1 MAGRV
6 ALGPSSLPENA
17 LTSSRLESGRLRR
30 KRAIDESC
38 QDRSRVEIVAGERE
52 GRCGMP
58 LRFRGH
64 PRDRLRRL
72 DDGAE
77 CQHAEPSRNMP
88 YESRILDDGGDA
100 EGQIACGPARK
111 PTRASRDVRVLR
123 HAPLS
128 ERARQIRSIGP
139 RVARHCVRVD
149 DAPAVP
155 LEAFDRAGTA
165 EGDLERQSAAG
176 GERDE
181 TLEFVPLAAIGDTTD
196 HGPMV
201 VLLPRRDGRQR
212 TPSRTDGH
220 RVTREAVQHDGLA
233 GGDPGDVLWNATLGS
248 SEVLAEGEEHVVPPQ
263 GPAMPARPLVGST
276 PAAVRVERLREH
288 RVTVDEDQ
296 AWSSDVLVTE
306 AAGERDVDEEVRTR
320 TEGHHIRPA
329 APVQRARRV
338 AEGPVLRE
346 CRIDGLEPCR
356 EERGIGVTALDER
369 SRARIVAPLLRV
381 LEIENVVSQPG
392 EAEKVLDVVP

>member
-72 DDGAE
+72 VDGAE

-123 HAPLS
+123 
-128 ERARQIRSIGP
+128 
-139 RVARHCVRVD
+139 

-201 VLLPRRDGRQR
+201 VLL
-212 TPSRTDGH
+212 
-220 RVTREAVQHDGLA
+220 
-233 GGDPGDVLWNATLGS
+233 
-248 SEVLAEGEEHVVPPQ
+248 
-263 GPAMPARPLVGST
+263 
-276 PAAVRVERLREH
+276 
-288 RVTVDEDQ
+288 
-296 AWSSDVLVTE
+296 
-306 AAGERDVDEEVRTR
+306 
-320 TEGHHIRPA
+320 
-329 APVQRARRV
+329 
-338 AEGPVLRE
+338 
-346 CRIDGLEPCR
+346 
-356 EERGIGVTALDER
+356 
-369 SRARIVAPLLRV
+369 
-381 LEIENVVSQPG
+381 
-392 EAEKVLDVVP
+392 

>member
-72 DDGAE
+72 VDGAE

-100 EGQIACGPARK
+100 QGQIACGPARK

-196 HGPMV
+196 HGPMA

-212 TPSRTDGH
+212 TASRTDGP
-220 RVTREAVQHDGLA
+220 RVTPKQSSTMGWRVVIQEMSCGMRHSGAPKFSPKVKNTWCRRKVLLCQLA
-233 GGDPGDVLWNATLGS
+233 RS
-248 SEVLAEGEEHVVPPQ
+248 SGVPPPRC
-263 GPAMPARPLVGST
+263 G
-276 PAAVRVERLREH
+276 
-288 RVTVDEDQ
+288 
-296 AWSSDVLVTE
+296 
-306 AAGERDVDEEVRTR
+306 
-320 TEGHHIRPA
+320 
-329 APVQRARRV
+329 
-338 AEGPVLRE
+338 
-346 CRIDGLEPCR
+346 
-356 EERGIGVTALDER
+356 
-369 SRARIVAPLLRV
+369 
-381 LEIENVVSQPG
+381 
-392 EAEKVLDVVP
+392 